1 MKKVFNVI
9 LTIPLIGLSSIYFY
23 VLMTIISINSTAF
36 YNFDPKNTP
45 ISFLYTPITIFTI
58 VGVFIFIPL
67 GFLILLIDYVKF
79 KGKLTSNLFKW
90 IYFIGVALTIFL
102 HYVDLGYC
110 QIWFFD

>member
-1 MKKVFNVI
+1 MKKVLNFI
-9 LTIPLIGLSSIYFY
+9 LTIPLIGLSSIYIY
-23 VLMTIISINSTAF
+23 VLFTIISINSTAF

-58 VGVFIFIPL
+58 LGVFIFIPL
-67 GFLILLIDYVKF
+67 GLIILLTDYIKF
-79 KGKLTSNLFKW
+79 KGKLTSIFFKW

-102 HYVDLGYC
+102 HYTDLGYC

>member
-1 MKKVFNVI
+1 MKKVINVI
-9 LTIPLIGLSSIYFY
+9 LAIPLFGLLSIYIY
-23 VLMTIISINSTAF
+23 VFFTIISMNSTKF
-36 YNFDPKNTP
+36 YNYDPKITP
-45 ISFLYTPITIFTI
+45 ISFLHTPITIFTI
-58 VGVFIFIPL
+58 VSAFIFIPL
-67 GFLILLIDYVKF
+67 GFLILLIDYIKY